1 MIIIDAIGFLIPTTL
16 LAYGLNAG
24 LPGFA
29 RGHPL
34 YAMFFKTDCGID
46 LTNHGLLCRM
56 EKRSDHRVLVSSFC
70 DEEIKLTRIVSK
82 S

>member
-29 RGHPL
+29 RGHPP
-34 YAMFFKTDCGID
+34 YAMSFETDGGID
-46 LTNHGLLCRM
+46 FTNRGPLCRV
-56 EKRSDHRVLVSSFC
+56 EKVQITGFL
-70 DEEIKLTRIVSK
+70 
-82 S
+82 